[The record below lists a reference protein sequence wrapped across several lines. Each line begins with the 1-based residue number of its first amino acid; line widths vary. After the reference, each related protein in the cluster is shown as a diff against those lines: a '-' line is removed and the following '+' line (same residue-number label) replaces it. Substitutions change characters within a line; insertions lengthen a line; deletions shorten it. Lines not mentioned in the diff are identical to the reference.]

1 MRILI
6 TGAKGMLAQAVR
18 KRFEKDSDGQANE
31 IILTDRSIGADNVDV
46 NGKNEISQTS
56 NRYALDITDLEAVKA
71 LVDKVKPNLI
81 INCAAYTNVD
91 GAEQAEKIA
100 ERVNALG
107 PENLAKAAVATESE
121 NGAGDKVGGG
131 AGAILVHVS
140 TDYVFGGAKPI
151 QENMAELDMEPEK
164 YVYSEDDE
172 KNPQSVYGKTKLAG
186 ERAIEQQMGKTGKY
200 YIFRTAWLY
209 GKGGKNFVDTM
220 IRAGKA
226 QEEAVKGGEKQQA
239 EVRVVSDQHGSP
251 TYTEDLADII
261 YQAVYK
267 QVPFGIY
274 NATNEGFI
282 TWYDF
287 TKKIYELAEID
298 CNVIGVSSEE
308 YEAESERKAAEKGE
322 KRIVAK
328 RPLNSQMSKQKL
340 LDARVV
346 IADWEDALRRY
357 LKETGNLKA
366 KEQDV

>member
-6 TGAKGMLAQAVR
+6 TGAKGMLAQAVL
-18 KRFEKDSDGQANE
+18 KRFEKDSDGRANE
-31 IILTDRSIGADNVDV
+31 IILTDRSIGTDNVDA

-56 NRYALDITDLEAVKA
+56 NRYALDITDLEAVKT

-91 GAEQAEKIA
+91 GAEQAEELA
-100 ERVNALG
+100 EKVNALG

-121 NGAGDKVGGG
+121 NEASDKVGGG

-151 QENMAELDMEPEK
+151 QENMAELDMVPEK

-186 ERAIEQQMGKTGKY
+186 EQAIEQQMGKTGKY

-209 GKGGKNFVDTM
+209 GKDGKNFVDTM
-220 IRAGKA
+220 INASKNG
-226 QEEAVKGGEKQQA
+226 
-239 EVRVVSDQHGSP
+239 EVRVVNDQHGSP

-267 QVPFGIY
+267 QIPFGIY
-274 NATNEGFI
+274 NATNEGFT

-308 YEAESERKAAEKGE
+308 YEAESERKAAGKGE
-322 KRIVAK
+322 KRIVAP
-328 RPLNSQMSKQKL
+328 RPSNSQMSKEKL
-340 LDARVV
+340 KQSGV
-346 IADWEDALRRY
+346 IVRSWEDALKSY
-357 LKETGNLKA
+357 LGKE
-366 KEQDV
+366 